1 MLKPSGTLALS
12 WDDLTVW
19 EDDGPD
25 AAHDA
30 AAHDADG
37 AFHGPSATEGWAQA
51 QDAAERLYMVGTF
64 YRYSA
69 DWGRVAAEEVLS
81 ERGASAKVRLRPGG

>member
-1 MLKPSGTLALS
+1 MTYGYSLYYIRL
-12 WDDLTVW
+12 
-19 EDDGPD
+19 
-25 AAHDA
+25 
-30 AAHDADG
+30 
-37 AFHGPSATEGWAQA
+37 QA